1 MKKAIIT
8 GASGFVGGALL
19 AELVKNGVEVIALDI
34 IKSERI
40 IEHENVTFLQF
51 DLNEIKD
58 LPQRIKAADIDVFY
72 HLAWRGS
79 AGDARFDTK
88 LQLEN
93 AQLTVEAV
101 RIAKEMGCKKVVCA
115 GTIMELETISAA
127 FKQGNQPGLG
137 YIYGSGKLVAHTMAK
152 SVAAHIGI
160 DLVWAEITNAYG
172 EGELSPRF
180 INTTLRKMIH
190 NKPLQFTA
198 ATQNY
203 DFIHVCDVAR
213 AFYLLG
219 EKGKGFC
226 EYLIGSASAR
236 PLKEFITE
244 MRDVLAP
251 DKELVF
257 GDIPFTGVNLALS
270 DFSTEKIE
278 QDTGFRAA
286 ISFADGITRTMDWLR
301 EQEGQK

>member
-79 AGDARFDTK
+79 A
-88 LQLEN
+88 
-93 AQLTVEAV
+93 EAV

-190 NKPLQFTA
+190 NEPLQFTA

-270 DFSTEKIE
+270 DFSTEKME

-301 EQEGQK
+301 EQEGKN

>member
-34 IKSERI
+34 VKSNRI
-40 IEHENVTFLQF
+40 IEHKNVTFLQF
-51 DLNEIKD
+51 DLSDIKN
-58 LPQRIKAADIDVFY
+58 LPNQIDTTDVEVFY

-93 AQLTVEAV
+93 AQLTIEA
-101 RIAKEMGCKKVVCA
+101 IQTAKKIGCKKVVCA

-127 FKQGNQPGLG
+127 FKQGNRPGRG

-180 INTTLRKMIH
+180 INTTLRKIIH
-190 NKPLQFTA
+190 NEALQFTA

-203 DFIHVCDVAR
+203 DFIHVIDVAK

-226 EYLIGSASAR
+226 EYLIGSSHAR
-236 PLKEFITE
+236 PLKEFIIE

-251 DKELVF
+251 ERELIF
-257 GDIPFTGVNLALS
+257 GDIPFTGVDLSLS

-278 QDTGFRAA
+278 QDTGFKAS
-286 ISFADGITRTMDWLR
+286 ISFEEGIKRTMNWLR
-301 EQEGQK
+301 QQEGIE